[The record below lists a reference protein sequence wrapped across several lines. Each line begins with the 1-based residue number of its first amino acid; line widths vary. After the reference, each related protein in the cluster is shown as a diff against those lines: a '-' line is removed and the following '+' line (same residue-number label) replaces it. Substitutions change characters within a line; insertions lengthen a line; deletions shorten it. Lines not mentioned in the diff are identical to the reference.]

1 MSENR
6 GQELTPAAIERAI
19 SSYINIEKEKIDRDN
34 RRTALQEK
42 VLDFSSEQDRRQ
54 FDYATKVQ
62 DDDMELQRNWS
73 NFSRHV
79 VWTVV
84 VFSIFLILGAFWFV
98 LFGNEHQ
105 MQVMK
110 TVISHGLAALGGY
123 GILYTLSRT
132 MRSIRRHGSD

>member
-1 MSENR
+1 M
-6 GQELTPAAIERAI
+6 TPAAIERAI
-19 SSYINIEKEKIDRDN
+19 SSYIDIEKEKIDRDN

-42 VLDFSSEQDRRQ
+42 ALDLTSEQDRRQ

-73 NFSRHV
+73 NFFRHV

-123 GILYTLSRT
+123 GIFYTLSRT